1 MRAMTT
7 VAVSSTQP
15 SPLPALQPESQALI
29 VSDRLGPVFVIG
41 SGPVGVRFVQELL
54 QRNPHAHVKLF
65 GNEPFAP
72 YNRVQL
78 SSVLAGDIDRES
90 ITYQLPC
97 QELHPNFEYIVC
109 AITSIDTAEHT
120 VTDAF
125 GQVHDYSKL
134 ILATGSRPFI
144 PTIPGIQQKG
154 VYTFRG
160 LRDTDALYARLSSS
174 KHIVVVGGGLLG
186 IEAARALRRLNTRVT
201 LIHQGSRLMNR
212 QLDDEA
218 AARLA
223 LKLQQNGIKIIVESG
238 VRVVHGMN
246 RVEGVTT
253 RHGDRLDCDTVLFC
267 TGVSCNTELALN
279 AGIKIAQGIVVD
291 DQLQTSAED
300 VYAVG
305 ECSEFNQQI
314 FGFAGPGLDQAAVAA
329 DVISG
334 GNARYAGS
342 AASSRLKV
350 ANEQVFSAGEVCDF
364 PRHGRQ
370 REIIYQTDG
379 IYRKLVVHNG
389 KLIGLL
395 GIGDWPEL
403 PRIQELYQQQYQQQR
418 KPSPWQLWLFR
429 INGRL
434 WLNNTSSNARNWPA
448 TAIICQC
455 NQIPQLTLV
464 KAIESGCASLPALA
478 DKTRAGSVCGS
489 CKPLLQQL
497 IGDDAPPEKDKAWF
511 TILIASTLALLV
523 ALLVV
528 SSPAL
533 TVPDTVQGATSL
545 GGIWNDKFWK
555 QVTGFTLLG
564 LSAMGMLMSL
574 RKRLNYKWLNQKL
587 GEFAYWR
594 AFHIILGLLC
604 VTILIVHTG
613 FHLGVNLNRY
623 LMINFLLVIAL
634 GTFAGIAVSISHR
647 LSPAFGLKLRK
658 TLSWIHL
665 IVSWPL
671 PILLAAHILSVY
683 YF

>member
-1 MRAMTT
+1 MTAE
-7 VAVSSTQP
+7 AVP
-15 SPLPALQPESQALI
+15 SPQPDPKALI
-29 VSDRLGPVFVIG
+29 ASDQLSPVFVIG
-41 SGPVGVRFVQELL
+41 SGPAGVRFVQELL
-54 QRNPHAHVKLF
+54 QRTPHAHVKLF

-90 ITYQLPC
+90 ITYQLPD
-97 QELHPNFEYIVC
+97 QEQYPNFEYIVC
-109 AITSIDTAEHT
+109 AIKRIDTVDHT

-125 GQVHDYSKL
+125 GNVHRYGKL
-134 ILATGSRPFI
+134 VLATGSRPFI
-144 PTIPGIQQKG
+144 PNIPGIQQKG

-160 LRDTDALYARLSSS
+160 LRDTDALYARLSSA

-212 QLDDEA
+212 QLDEEA
-218 AARLA
+218 AERLA
-223 LKLQQNGIKIIVESG
+223 QRLRESGINLIVESG

-253 RHGDRLDCDTVLFC
+253 RNGDRLDCDTVLFC

-279 AGIKIAQGIVVD
+279 AGIKTAQGIVVD

-300 VYAVG
+300 IYAVG
-305 ECSEFNQQI
+305 ECSEFNQQV

-334 GNARYAGS
+334 GQARYAGS

-350 ANEQVFSAGEVCDF
+350 VNEQVFSVGEVCDF

-370 REIIYQTDG
+370 REIIYQDDAL
-379 IYRKLVVHNG
+379 YRKLVVHNG
-389 KLIGLL
+389 KIVGLL

-403 PRIQELYQQQYQQQR
+403 PRIQELYQQQRKLASWQR
-418 KPSPWQLWLFR
+418 WLFR

-434 WLNNTSSNARNWPA
+434 WLNNVSSDARNWPA
-448 TAIICQC
+448 TAIVCQC
-455 NQIPQLTLV
+455 NQLSQEALV
-464 KAIESGCASLPALA
+464 KAIESGSDSLPTLA
-478 DKTRAGSVCGS
+478 DTTRAGSVCGS

-497 IGDDAPPEKDKAWF
+497 LGDDAPPEKDKAWL
-511 TILIASTLALLV
+511 TVLVASTLALLI

-533 TVPDTVQGATSL
+533 TLPDSVQETASL

-564 LSAMGMLMSL
+564 LSAIGMLMSL
-574 RKRLNYKWLNQKL
+574 RKRLNIKWLNNKKL

-604 VTILIVHTG
+604 ITILIAHTG

-647 LSPAFGLKLRK
+647 LSPAHGLKLRK
-658 TLSWIHL
+658 TLSWTHL

-671 PILLAAHILSVY
+671 PLLLAVHILSVY